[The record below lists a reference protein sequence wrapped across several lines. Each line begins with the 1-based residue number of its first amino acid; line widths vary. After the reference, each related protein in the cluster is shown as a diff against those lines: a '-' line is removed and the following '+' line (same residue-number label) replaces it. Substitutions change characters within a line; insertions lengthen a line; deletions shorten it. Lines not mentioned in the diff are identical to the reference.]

1 MAYMHGR
8 DFDTLPTLK
17 EYDTVTK
24 KDGQIKPI
32 VVTFVDGGPGENPRF
47 TKNLDVA
54 INHFN

>member
-1 MAYMHGR
+1 MHGR

-17 EYDTVTK
+17 EYDTVAK
-24 KDGQIKPI
+24 KDGQIRPI
-32 VVTFVDGGPGENPRF
+32 VITFVDGGPGENLRF